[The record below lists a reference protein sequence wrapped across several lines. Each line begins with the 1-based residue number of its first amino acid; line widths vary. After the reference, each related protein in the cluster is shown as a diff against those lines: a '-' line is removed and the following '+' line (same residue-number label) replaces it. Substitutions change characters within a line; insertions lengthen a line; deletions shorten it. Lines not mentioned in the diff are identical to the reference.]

1 MSRLASILPILI
13 GLAAGRTA
21 HAGEIESFGNAVEAA
36 PASPAARN
44 DLAEPADVPAGARG
58 AESNPEFRASA
69 RLTAYR
75 EHAPL
80 AYFSLGSLAVG
91 GLFYGIQTSLDR
103 DGRSRINGDGTRMD
117 MAVGAAGITALAAGA
132 AYLYYVLRGKEIGD
146 EPSSPWAGPVRGGV
160 GPDGKLAASVTLP
173 LSSLS
178 P

>member
-1 MSRLASILPILI
+1 MSRLAHVLPILI
-13 GLAAGRTA
+13 GLTAGGMA
-21 HAGEIESFGNAVEAA
+21 HAGEAAPLADAVEAGTSA
-36 PASPAARN
+36 PAAGNGLVDVAAS
-44 DLAEPADVPAGARG
+44 AGG
-58 AESNPEFRASA
+58 AEAIPEIRASA

-91 GLFYGIQTSLDR
+91 GLFYGIQASLDK
-103 DGRSRINGDGTRMD
+103 DGSSRINGDGTRMD

-132 AYLYYVLRGKEIGD
+132 AYLYYALRGKETGD
-146 EPSSPWAGPVRGGV
+146 DSSHPWAGPVQGGI